1 MTDCINTSTVQSV
14 MTLNELVDVE
24 FKPKPEKSTTEGDES
39 ENDEQ
44 IRNDEKSERPE
55 KPGSTGL
62 TTSVSANFNQLNP
75 DIVHALFK
83 NSKE

>member
-1 MTDCINTSTVQSV
+1 MTRPNPWSPSSNVNFQPKSQEKTEAEDEESNGEDGEDKSV
-14 MTLNELVDVE
+14 
-24 FKPKPEKSTTEGDES
+24 
-39 ENDEQ
+39 
-44 IRNDEKSERPE
+44 E
-55 KPGSTGL
+55 KPIGM

>member
-1 MTDCINTSTVQSV
+1 MDQ
-14 MTLNELVDVE
+14 NE
-24 FKPKPEKSTTEGDES
+24 
-39 ENDEQ
+39 
-44 IRNDEKSERPE
+44 E
-55 KPGSTGL
+55 KPIGM